1 MYVNFRCCIFG
12 CVLFFFF
19 FKQKTSYEMS
29 ISAWSSDVCSSDLS
43 ELVVVDIEMNGLA
56 WLFQVPRSRCH
67 LGEGG
72 ANRDPGVSLLHNL
85 VRAVP
90 SERTNHARE
99 KGMVIGYDAS
109 ATPGRRDDRDTEGLG
124 EEAQTIGRANV

>member
-1 MYVNFRCCIFG
+1 
-12 CVLFFFF
+12 
-19 FKQKTSYEMS
+19 
-29 ISAWSSDVCSSDLS
+29 
-43 ELVVVDIEMNGLA
+43 MNDLA

-67 LGEGG
+67 LREGG

-99 KGMVIGYDAS
+99 KGLVVGYDAS
-109 ATPGRRDDRDTEGLG
+109 ATPGRRDERDTEGHG
-124 EEAQTIGRANV
+124 EAAQLPGRLRELHTRPDETPGRQRRRARESAEWGKRGYVHEDLRGR

>member
-1 MYVNFRCCIFG
+1 
-12 CVLFFFF
+12 
-19 FKQKTSYEMS
+19 
-29 ISAWSSDVCSSDLS
+29 
-43 ELVVVDIEMNGLA
+43 MNDLA

-67 LGEGG
+67 LREGG

-124 EEAQTIGRANV
+124 EEAQLLGRLRELNTSADEQHRILRRRDDLHRPRSEEHTSELQSLMRISYAVFCLK

>member
-1 MYVNFRCCIFG
+1 
-12 CVLFFFF
+12 
-19 FKQKTSYEMS
+19 
-29 ISAWSSDVCSSDLS
+29 
-43 ELVVVDIEMNGLA
+43 MNDLA

-67 LGEGG
+67 LREGG

-124 EEAQTIGRANV
+124 EEAPLLGRLRELHTSARSEQRREGKGSGTTCK